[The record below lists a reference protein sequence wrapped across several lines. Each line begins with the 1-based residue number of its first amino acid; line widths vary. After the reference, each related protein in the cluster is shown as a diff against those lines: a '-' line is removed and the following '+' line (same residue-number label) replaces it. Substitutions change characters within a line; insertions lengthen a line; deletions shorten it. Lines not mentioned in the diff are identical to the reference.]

1 MFAMLRALGIGLT
14 MGHAVLATQIAEPA
28 QNCSSVHFFL
38 ARGTFEPYPGIQGE
52 LVNATCSQLSNC
64 DYEDIIFPA
73 ISNSTNGFCWSTGS
87 GAQNGTKQLIDYAN
101 RCPDTKLVIS
111 GYSQGAQV
119 VTDILG
125 GGGGQLWGLCKQSVN
140 AALDTSTNAS
150 KNRMSF
156 HPIYIPAPRSND
168 VLCTVAAA
176 IVFGDTRHTANQ
188 SYNVLS
194 GRGINGYAIRTNK
207 MLTAL
212 DVYATRM
219 RSYCDKNDPICCR
232 GHDINVHLNYFANY
246 TNSAASWLVS
256 TINNVTIPYKDGLSD
271 TAAASSYIE
280 AKVSPTASPTP
291 TASSAAGQIASSLNI
306 LLALSLTLCLYSVA

>member
-1 MFAMLRALGIGLT
+1 MFAMLRALGIGLA

-150 KNRMSF
+150 KN
-156 HPIYIPAPRSND
+156 
-168 VLCTVAAA
+168 LAAA

-194 GRGINGYAIRTNK
+194 GRGINGYAIRTKK